1 VSVGK
6 AAKGFWAGVL
16 FLGMITGLVGIFW
29 LMLPRSAPAYQ
40 EPSFASLIIDNRWF
54 VAGARCVLLVG
65 GVYIVV
71 SAIALMG
78 KKQWLRG
85 FGPLSA
91 PPQEVAE
98 DVRALRDE
106 RDGLRDDLLDARN
119 TIGALHDQ
127 LVSVL
132 ELTLSDP
139 GDDRM
144 DVEGGG
150 NHD

>member
-1 VSVGK
+1 MGK
-6 AAKGFWAGVL
+6 AARGFWASFL
-16 FLGMITGLVGIFW
+16 FFAMVGAVFGIFW
-29 LMLPRSAPAYQ
+29 VMLPRSAPTYSQ
-40 EPSFASLIIDNRWF
+40 PSFASLIMDNRWF
-54 VAGARCVLLVG
+54 VAGTRCVLLVG

-71 SAIALMG
+71 SAVALMG

-98 DVRALRDE
+98 DVKALRDE
-106 RDGLRDDLLDARN
+106 RDGLRDDLLEARN

-132 ELTLSDP
+132 ELTLGDS
-139 GDDRM
+139 GDDKM